1 MKSPLYQACVDQGNL
16 VRDLKTKK
24 AEKGEVSFEFG
35 DFWFAEL
42 FS

>member
-24 AEKGEVSFEFG
+24 AEKGEVSVWNFVEIFPRY
-35 DFWFAEL
+35 F
-42 FS
+42 